1 MDLSLSVELDQ
12 VFTQAEDIADRVNQP
27 LSSAHI
33 LLAVFAADSLAARFL
48 NDQRVT
54 VDNLLEHVRDFDPE
68 PEDMLEQIYAR
79 GRRLARSARA
89 DSYNSLHFLAAVLR
103 ETDSQAYRLLSLSR
117 IDVPTVR
124 ASIIGYATG
133 AVALPDKPDLETQ
146 PSEARGAP
154 GSARRDADSQIDE
167 NAPSPIS
174 LHPSLSRKKSRASA
188 EASAGSETQ
197 PTESSE
203 AAADTGRRPWGQT
216 SVGVT
221 EPEEIEPAPQA
232 SRDDSP
238 AETSSEEDAG
248 KPSERS
254 GSDEAIDEAQ
264 RAKESLASRLFDEDG
279 EETSESAQP
288 DYANRDTL
296 VAPDAPTEPLD
307 LDGPEEPSE
316 SPRED
321 VMVQR
326 ATEAPEDPWNPSIA
340 EVFELDDEVFPTL
353 AEFGRNLT
361 RQAALGRI
369 DPVIGRRREILNLID
384 IVGKRRSNNPMLVGE
399 PGVGKTAVVEGL
411 ARSFVEMAHQGQRR
425 GERLIIELE
434 LGRMLSGT
442 QLRGSLS
449 ERLLNI
455 KEEVARADGSVIVFL
470 DEIHAWMEAGGS
482 DGGDAAGELKTAMAR
497 GAFPCIGATTHEEF
511 REFIETDP
519 AFQRRFQIVAVE
531 EPSRDTTLD
540 ILRGVRSHYEN
551 HHGIDFD
558 DEALESAVDLS
569 RRYIHDRRL
578 PDKAIGVLD
587 LAGSRGARTGESNVG
602 RRGVAKVVAEMAGL
616 PPDRLLRDDR
626 NRYLNI
632 ESALRE
638 DIVGQRHVIDSVS
651 EVVRRNY
658 AGFRGRRPIGSFLF
672 LGPTGVGKTET
683 VKTLAKFLFHDRE
696 AVVEV
701 DMSEYMESHSVSR
714 FTGAPPGYVGHDQG
728 GQLTEAIRQRPY
740 QVVLLDE
747 IEKAHRDVLNLLLQ
761 LFEEGRM
768 TDGKGREVDFS
779 NALVIMTSNLGADVF
794 DSSGAGGGSEN
805 RIGFGAGD
813 GTSSPTESPEDL
825 RQEAQAAARDHFS
838 PELWNRIDETL
849 VFDPLSREEVTRI
862 ASLQL
867 EKSRRKIG
875 DETGIDLEIQE
886 GVIDYLI
893 DHGGWDPDLGAR
905 PMRQAIQRQVE
916 SIVAATILEADLGRG
931 DTVYVGCR
939 DGELTCH
946 HDDAD

>member
-1 MDLSLSVELDQ
+1 
-12 VFTQAEDIADRVNQP
+12 
-27 LSSAHI
+27 
-33 LLAVFAADSLAARFL
+33 
-48 NDQRVT
+48 
-54 VDNLLEHVRDFDPE
+54 
-68 PEDMLEQIYAR
+68 
-79 GRRLARSARA
+79 
-89 DSYNSLHFLAAVLR
+89 VLR

-133 AVALPDKPDLETQ
+133 AVALPDDPDLQTSSA
-146 PSEARGAP
+146 SEKGGR
-154 GSARRDADSQIDE
+154 QVDE

-174 LHPSLSRKKSRASA
+174 LHPSLDRKTNPSST
-188 EASAGSETQ
+188 ESTAGSETRPQ
-197 PTESSE
+197 ASGSSASAETE
-203 AAADTGRRPWGQT
+203 RRPWGNT

-221 EPEEIEPAPQA
+221 EPEDVDPAP
-232 SRDDSP
+232 
-238 AETSSEEDAG
+238 
-248 KPSERS
+248 
-254 GSDEAIDEAQ
+254 EAQ
-264 RAKESLASRLFDEDG
+264 RADASDTSDSADPPDTDDSDDAIDQARKAKESLASRLFDDENEQGDD
-279 EETSESAQP
+279 ADAP
-288 DYANRDTL
+288 DYAERDTL

-307 LDGPEEPSE
+307 LTGTGE
-316 SPRED
+316 STEPRED
-321 VMVQR
+321 GVEEDAVVQR
-326 ATEAPEDPWNPSIA
+326 AMEAADDPWNTSIA
-340 EVFELDDEVFPTL
+340 EVFELDEDVFPTL

-411 ARSFVEMAHQGQRR
+411 ARSFVQMAHQGQRR
-425 GERLIIELE
+425 GERLIVELE

-449 ERLLNI
+449 ERLLNV

-470 DEIHAWMEAGGS
+470 DEIHAWMDAGGS
-482 DGGDAAGELKTAMAR
+482 DGGDATGELKTAMAR
-497 GAFPCIGATTHEEF
+497 GAFPCIGATTNEEF
-511 REFIETDP
+511 RNFVEADP
-519 AFQRRFQIVAVE
+519 AFQRRFQIVTVE
-531 EPSRDTTLD
+531 EPSRDTALE
-540 ILRGVRSHYEN
+540 ILRGVRSHYED
-551 HHGIDFD
+551 HHGIDFE
-558 DEALESAVDLS
+558 DEALEAAVDLS

-587 LAGSRGARTGESNVG
+587 LAGSRGARTGQADVG
-602 RRGVAKVVAEMAGL
+602 RRDVAKVVAEMAGL
-616 PPDRLLRDDR
+616 PADRLLRDNRD
-626 NRYLNI
+626 RYLNI
-632 ESALRE
+632 ETALRE
-638 DIVGQRHVIDSVS
+638 HIVGQRHIIDSVS

-683 VKTLAKFLFHDRE
+683 VKALAEFLFHDRE

-728 GQLTEAIRQRPY
+728 GQLTEAVRQRPY

-761 LFEEGRM
+761 LFEEGRL

-779 NALVIMTSNLGADVF
+779 NTLIIMTSNLGADVF
-794 DSSGAGGGSEN
+794 EGSGAQGQPQN
-805 RIGFGAGD
+805 RIGFGAGE
-813 GTSSPTESPEDL
+813 TSSSDSTETL
-825 RQEAQAAARDHFS
+825 REEARTAAREHFS

-849 VFDPLSREEVTRI
+849 VFDPLSREEVKRI

-867 EKSRRKIG
+867 EESRQKIA
-875 DETGIDLEIQE
+875 DETGIDLSFAD
-886 GVIDYLI
+886 GVVDYLI

-905 PMRQAIQRQVE
+905 PMRQAIQREVE
-916 SIVAATILEADLGRG
+916 SIVATRILEADLGRG
-931 DTVYVGCR
+931 DGVEVICR
-939 DGELTCH
+939 DGELTCRCRQ
-946 HDDAD
+946 DE